1 MAPNQSSEKT
11 GAFASLSLTVTD
23 FRNHAG
29 CRIEVS
35 GGQSVVLTGP
45 NGAGKTNLL
54 EALSFLSPGRGLRR
68 ANLAQIG
75 RISAP
80 EGSRWSVAARVRS
93 PDALH
98 HIGTGLDPS
107 APEGTFRRT
116 VRVDGETLPSQ
127 ANLGTLL
134 AVTWLTPQ
142 MDRLFIEG
150 SSQRR
155 RFFDRLVNGFVP
167 GHAARLSAYDNALRQ
182 RSKLLR
188 DGPEDPV
195 WLGQLEAAMVE
206 SGVAVAAARRQTAD
220 RLSAAETGDF
230 GRVAAFPKAAMALS
244 GALEE
249 ALVNQPALAVEDW
262 FRGRLS
268 ASRRE
273 DAAAGRATTG
283 PHRTDLLVHNVD
295 KDVPADQCSTGEQ
308 KALLIA
314 LVLAQARLMT
324 RDRGSPPI
332 LLLDEVAAHLDS
344 GRRAALYSAIS
355 DLGAQAWMTGT
366 EAALF
371 EPARS
376 MAQFLTVMD
385 GVVTDD
391 PGIS

>member
-1 MAPNQSSEKT
+1 
-11 GAFASLSLTVTD
+11 
-23 FRNHAG
+23 
-29 CRIEVS
+29 
-35 GGQSVVLTGP
+35 
-45 NGAGKTNLL
+45 
-54 EALSFLSPGRGLRR
+54 
-68 ANLAQIG
+68 
-75 RISAP
+75 
-80 EGSRWSVAARVRS
+80 
-93 PDALH
+93 
-98 HIGTGLDPS
+98 
-107 APEGTFRRT
+107 
-116 VRVDGETLPSQ
+116 
-127 ANLGTLL
+127 
-134 AVTWLTPQ
+134 
-142 MDRLFIEG
+142 
-150 SSQRR
+150 
-155 RFFDRLVNGFVP
+155 
-167 GHAARLSAYDNALRQ
+167 
-182 RSKLLR
+182 
-188 DGPEDPV
+188 
-195 WLGQLEAAMVE
+195 
-206 SGVAVAAARRQTAD
+206 
-220 RLSAAETGDF
+220 
-230 GRVAAFPKAAMALS
+230 AAFPKAAMALS